1 MGAQRGRDPQAI
13 REQLQRIVVSPV
25 FLHSERLRRFLTHC
39 VEAELAGRVDDLKE
53 YTIAIVAF
61 DRPKHYNPAED
72 PIVRVEA
79 RRLRK
84 KLDEYYQTL
93 GSADPVVIDVPKGGY
108 QPVFTMRRRETPP
121 RRMVLFAGVG
131 AVALCCVAAGVWLR
145 EHPATLPELEAKP

>member
-1 MGAQRGRDPQAI
+1 MREDRGRDPQAI

-39 VEAELAGRVDDLKE
+39 VEAELSGRVDDLKQ
-53 YTIAIVAF
+53 YAIGVVAF
-61 DRPKHYNPAED
+61 DRPKHYNHAED

-108 QPVFTMRRRETPP
+108 LPVFTKRRREMPS
-121 RRMVLFAGVG
+121 RRVVLFAG
-131 AVALCCVAAGVWLR
+131 AGG
-145 EHPATLPELEAKP
+145 